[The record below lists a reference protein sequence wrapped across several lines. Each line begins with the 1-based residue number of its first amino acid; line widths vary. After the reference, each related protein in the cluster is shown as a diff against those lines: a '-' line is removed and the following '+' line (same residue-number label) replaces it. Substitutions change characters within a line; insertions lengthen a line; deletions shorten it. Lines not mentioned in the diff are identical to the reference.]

1 MIIEHTPSRKNR
13 LPHLLLIV
21 LLGVGPAAV
30 QADEAQKP
38 PTMEQLKHDTA
49 NLIDKLGSYS
59 AEQRDEA
66 AASIK
71 GTLDELDQR
80 IDVLEKRLAENWD
93 DMSKA
98 SREKTQQSLDALR
111 AQREKVGD
119 WYDRL
124 KGSSANAWDNV
135 KGGFSRAYDKLSDAW
150 EETEKSMKSGD

>member
-1 MIIEHTPSRKNR
+1 MIIEHTPSTKIR
-13 LPHLLLIV
+13 LRHLMLV
-21 LLGVGPAAV
+21 ALLGLGSAAV
-30 QADEAQKP
+30 QADEAQQP

-49 NLIDKLGSYS
+49 NLIDKLGNYS

-98 SREKTQQSLDALR
+98 SREKTRQSLDALR

-124 KGSSANAWDNV
+124 KGSSSSAWDDV